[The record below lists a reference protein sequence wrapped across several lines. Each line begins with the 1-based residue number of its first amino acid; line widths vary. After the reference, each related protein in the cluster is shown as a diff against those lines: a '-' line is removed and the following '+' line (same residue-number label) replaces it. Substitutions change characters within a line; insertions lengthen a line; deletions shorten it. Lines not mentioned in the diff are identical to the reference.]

1 MRRAPLAAWRACAAC
16 RAARRRKGGCSGT
29 RSLERSH
36 SELHGVP
43 RVWASAGASR
53 VYWPL
58 LHWSPCE
65 GGWPRQAGAAA
76 ARRGTASAPEAAQAQ
91 ARAGRTLRRP
101 AAHHAS
107 ARPAAG
113 ACQGG
118 GGGGPPAGRAWAGR
132 AGPGRAAAPGAA
144 LRGSIASG
152 PPATL
157 LGTQTLR
164 AARMP
169 GPRRQP
175 LQGRAPS
182 AQTDLKVWTLDAD
195 VGHAPA
201 PRAAW
206 RAANCA
212 LSGPQGRCGMP
223 VWPHADGK
231 PLRLVVSTQ
240 GSTLAAATCPCQA
253 AARTCRAARAPHQ
266 SRPAGPGSGGSR
278 RPGRARPGAA
288 AAPHRR
294 HRLPAARSSSRPG
307 CRPALPRPPTVG
319 CCLLQV
325 NRHAG
330 QAMASAE

>member
-1 MRRAPLAAWRACAAC
+1 VAHDLWSAATLSFMGFHGSGQALGQAGYIGRCCIGAHVREAGHGRQAQPP
-16 RAARRRKGGCSGT
+16 RVVGRQARQRRR
-29 RSLERSH
+29 RR
-36 SELHGVP
+36 
-43 RVWASAGASR
+43 
-53 VYWPL
+53 
-58 LHWSPCE
+58 
-65 GGWPRQAGAAA
+65 
-76 ARRGTASAPEAAQAQ
+76 RRG
-91 ARAGRTLRRP
+91 RAGRSGDRQRTMQARGRRQGP
-101 AAHHAS
+101 V
-107 ARPAAG
+107 R
-113 ACQGG
+113 GG

-144 LRGSIASG
+144 RRGSIASG